1 MWKGVEEESGLDT
14 ETLARWKKYLADS
27 NKEHPYLKP
36 WYDVLAANPSEAQVR
51 EAAER
56 YQQFVLQLIEEA
68 KEVDDKNYVA
78 FGGKKGLKD
87 EKNSPVHEYRLPAR
101 AEVLS
106 VAGDRARPLQHR
118 RVQGARR
125 RALLRAKRNRPF
137 SWRYREIICRETSRG
152 NQRSRRRPS
161 PNVSVPSFGQG
172 WSKPGR
178 RRSGHSG
185 RCKTLG
191 EVAPRR
197 FLQVLC
203 DGEPTP
209 FREGSGRVQL
219 AEAIA
224 SEANPLTA
232 RVMVNRIW
240 QYHFGKGIVRTP
252 SNFGRM
258 GERPT
263 HPELLDYLAAD
274 FMAGGWSVKRLH
286 RKILLSST
294 YGMAAASNPDSD
306 PDNKLLSH
314 FDLKHRLDMETLRD
328 SVLAVKARP
337 DHRRRSQAARDNL
350 RRSLYLTVSRTRLDP
365 AMALFDFP
373 DANNSVDERTVTA
386 GPLQGLFWLNSEFV
400 VDQARALYDRLADE
414 VGEDLEQR
422 IHRAYELL
430 FARAPDSTE
439 TELGVKYVTA
449 SGGTW
454 VQYLQALLGS
464 AEFASVN

>member
-1 MWKGVEEESGLDT
+1 MLKFYQWREIAHGPYNIDGFKAPAGVLYYGP
-14 ETLARWKKYLADS
+14 
-27 NKEHPYLKP
+27 KEIDRFLGG
-36 WYDVLAANPSEAQVR
+36 
-51 EAAER
+51 
-56 YQQFVLQLIEEA
+56 IA
-68 KEVDDKNYVA
+68 KSYV
-78 FGGKKGLKD
+78 
-87 EKNSPVHEYRLPAR
+87 EKLR
-101 AEVLS
+101 AEIKDLEDGLPPIYPFLHS
-106 VAGDRARPLQHR
+106 VKDGPNPADVKVAIRGD
-118 RVQGARR
+118 
-125 RALLRAKRNRPF
+125 N
-137 SWRYREIICRETSRG
+137 
-152 NQRSRRRPS
+152 
-161 PNVSVPSFGQG
+161 
-172 WSKPGR
+172 
-178 RRSGHSG
+178 
-185 RCKTLG
+185 KTLG

-328 SVLAVKARP
+328 SVLAVSGKLDRTIGG
-337 DHRRRSQAARDNL
+337 AAKP
-350 RRSLYLTVSRTRLDP
+350 TRGTI
-365 AMALFDFP
+365 
-373 DANNSVDERTVTA
+373 SA
-386 GPLQGLFWLNSEFV
+386 GPF
-400 VDQARALYDRLADE
+400 
-414 VGEDLEQR
+414 
-422 IHRAYELL
+422 
-430 FARAPDSTE
+430 T
-439 TELGVKYVTA
+439 
-449 SGGTW
+449 
-454 VQYLQALLGS
+454 
-464 AEFASVN
+464 